1 MKTDKIFYSLFQA
14 FPELIFQLMGRDP
27 EVAQDYQFTSIE
39 VKELSFRLDGVFLP
53 DESHP
58 DYPIYFAEVQF
69 QKDSEFYWR
78 FFTEI
83 ILYLNQYKP
92 IRQWQAVV
100 LWGRNS
106 LEDDLPLAYE
116 LFRPFLKT
124 VYLDQLTENPSSL
137 GLSIIQ
143 FVTIPESQAPQQAQ
157 NLLNQVRQ
165 EIGDAV
171 TQANVIE
178 LVEKIIIYKFPHK
191 SRQELEQ
198 MFDLAEW
205 KQTQFYKDV
214 KLEGKLEGKLGTIP
228 LLKKLG
234 LTVEQIA
241 QELEIDVALVRQS
254 MGNQNN

>member
-1 MKTDKIFYSLFQA
+1 MEI
-14 FPELIFQLMGRDP
+14 
-27 EVAQDYQFTSIE
+27 SIGD
-39 VKELSFRLDGVFLP
+39 R
-53 DESHP
+53 
-58 DYPIYFAEVQF
+58 I
-69 QKDSEFYWR
+69 
-78 FFTEI
+78 
-83 ILYLNQYKP
+83 NQYKP

-106 LEDDLPLAYE
+106 LDDDLPLAYE

-124 VYLDQLTENPSSL
+124 VYLDQLLENPSSL

-143 FVTIPESQAPQQAQ
+143 FVTIPENQAPQQAQ

-165 EIGDAV
+165 EIEDAV

-214 KLEGKLEGKLGTIP
+214 KLEGKLETIP

>member
-1 MKTDKIFYSLFQA
+1 MEGFIGDRI
-14 FPELIFQLMGRDP
+14 
-27 EVAQDYQFTSIE
+27 
-39 VKELSFRLDGVFLP
+39 
-53 DESHP
+53 
-58 DYPIYFAEVQF
+58 
-69 QKDSEFYWR
+69 
-78 FFTEI
+78 
-83 ILYLNQYKP
+83 NQYKP
-92 IRQWQAVV
+92 ICQWHAVV
-100 LWGRNS
+100 LWGRS
-106 LEDDLPLAYE
+106 GLDDDLPLAYE

-124 VYLDQLTENPSSL
+124 VYLDQLLENPSSL

-165 EIGDAV
+165 EIGDVV

-228 LLKKLG
+228 ILKKLG

>member
-1 MKTDKIFYSLFQA
+1 VRLSFF
-14 FPELIFQLMGRDP
+14 LIFG
-27 EVAQDYQFTSIE
+27 EVEGFIGDRI
-39 VKELSFRLDGVFLP
+39 
-53 DESHP
+53 
-58 DYPIYFAEVQF
+58 
-69 QKDSEFYWR
+69 
-78 FFTEI
+78 
-83 ILYLNQYKP
+83 NQYKP

>member
-1 MKTDKIFYSLFQA
+1 MSVLLRAIFVEIVLF
-14 FPELIFQLMGRDP
+14 FYFG
-27 EVAQDYQFTSIE
+27 EVEGFIGDRI
-39 VKELSFRLDGVFLP
+39 
-53 DESHP
+53 
-58 DYPIYFAEVQF
+58 
-69 QKDSEFYWR
+69 
-78 FFTEI
+78 
-83 ILYLNQYKP
+83 NQYKP
-92 IRQWQAVV
+92 ICQWHAFV
-100 LWGRNS
+100 LWGRNG
-106 LEDDLPLAYE
+106 LDDDLSLAYE

-124 VYLDQLTENPSSL
+124 VYLDQLLENPSSL

-157 NLLNQVRQ
+157 HLLNQVRQ

-214 KLEGKLEGKLGTIP
+214 KLEGKLEGKLETIP

-254 MGNQNN
+254 TGNQNN